1 MKMKEE
7 SEKAGLNLNFQKSS
21 IMATAPITSWQIEG
35 EKVETVINFIFLGSK
50 ITVDS
55 DCNHELKHAY
65 FLK

>member
-35 EKVETVINFIFLGSK
+35 EKVETEWFSVVQWLNSL
-50 ITVDS
+50 
-55 DCNHELKHAY
+55 CY
-65 FLK
+65 FPQLE